1 MLVDSSAWIEYLRAT
16 GSPVHHRLRVALERE
31 EELTTLGVVLLEV
44 LAGARDEGHAAQLT
58 RLLGRARLIAVEEPA
73 DYEAAAA
80 LYRRCRRAG
89 TTPRKLAD
97 CLIAAVAMR
106 ARTSLL
112 ALDSDFD
119 AIASQ
124 APLALAGTDR

>member
-16 GSPVHHRLRVALERE
+16 GSPVHHRLRAALEQDE
-31 EELTTLGVVLLEV
+31 ALETLGVVLLEV
-44 LAGARDEGHAAQLT
+44 LAGAREEAHARQLG

-80 LYRRCRRAG
+80 LHRLCRRAG
-89 TTPRKLAD
+89 TTPRKLPD

-106 ARTSLL
+106 VRTSLL
-112 ALDSDFD
+112 HRDVDFD
-119 AIASQ
+119 VIASQ
-124 APLALAGTDR
+124 APLALALPL

>member
-16 GSPVHHRLRVALERE
+16 GSPVHHRLRVALESD

-44 LAGARDEGHAAQLT
+44 LAGARDEGQAVQLT
-58 RLLGRARLIAVEEPA
+58 RLLARARLIGVEEPA

-89 TTPRKLAD
+89 TTPRKLPD

-112 ALDSDFD
+112 ALDNDFD

-124 APLALAGTDR
+124 APLSLAATDT